1 MVLQLNLTN
10 LTGNKPLL
18 NLLKKL
24 KYIELRE
31 IKDKQNE
38 TILDAK
44 TEHEELKAAFL
55 MQSKR
60 FLGDHY
66 EKL

>member
-10 LTGNKPLL
+10 LTSNKPLL

-24 KYIELRE
+24 NYIEIRE
-31 IKDKQNE
+31 IKEVQNE
-38 TILDAK
+38 QVLDAK
-44 TEHEELKAAFL
+44 TGHEELKAAFL

-60 FLGDHY
+60 FLGNHY